1 MLYPAHRYKKHSA
14 LDSSDLIKTS
24 KIIDF
29 SNKFLS
35 ENESCATV
43 FRSKK
48 KPTLYWRGKV
58 VMRMDNRD

>member
-35 ENESCATV
+35 ENEIALL
-43 FRSKK
+43 FLGAKRS
-48 KPTLYWRGKV
+48 PRCIGV
-58 VMRMDNRD
+58 VKW

>member
-35 ENESCATV
+35 ENELMLV
-43 FRSKK
+43 FLGAKRSPRCIGMVK
-48 KPTLYWRGKV
+48 WE
-58 VMRMDNRD
+58 